1 MPAPPKATSP
11 EMQCVARTLQHK
23 QCLLQQTPK
32 TKLCHVHQTYPE
44 KLLAKVQAP
53 NFFEGFVPNWRN
65 HERLELEAA
74 ISNGILTIPRDL
86 LQGLPQGIIY
96 GPFYN
101 WYCGFH
107 QTDPWIYDHLAIS
120 AVRDGLRVHAYM
132 LECGHQQNVCK
143 ELQGILKAQAA
154 NPQSITQFL
163 WIFILTLHRYRRM
176 NRANQELAIE
186 QLLETGVAD
195 HLVWSSF
202 NWSEWLL
209 ANEQEFKEIINNLE
223 ESEEKKKS
231 EIQNFLGLTRML
243 FQEKVWERKKI
254 LKTMAKSKIYNL
266 KEDLIAKTWH
276 PTRYLEWCFDED
288 EKAEFQE
295 DFKMS
300 IADLQKEST
309 AIWNDPKQLWN
320 QPQPQPLQ
328 IS

>member
-32 TKLCHVHQTYPE
+32 TKLCHIHQTYPE
-44 KLLAKVQAP
+44 KLLAKIQAP

-65 HERLELEAA
+65 HERLEIEAA

-154 NPQSITQFL
+154 NPNSVTQFL

-176 NRANQELAIE
+176 NRANQEQAIE

-195 HLVWSSF
+195 NLVWSSF

-209 ANEQEFKEIINNLE
+209 ANEQEFKEIINNLQ
-223 ESEEKKKS
+223 ESEEKKKK

-276 PTRYLEWCFDED
+276 PTRYIEWCFDED

-300 IADLQKEST
+300 IADLQKAST

-320 QPQPQPLQ
+320 QPQPPQ

>member
-32 TKLCHVHQTYPE
+32 TKLCHIHQTYPE

-154 NPQSITQFL
+154 NPNSVTQFL

-209 ANEQEFKEIINNLE
+209 ANEQEFKEIINNLQ

-276 PTRYLEWCFDED
+276 PTRYIEWCFDED

-300 IADLQKEST
+300 IADLQKAST

-320 QPQPQPLQ
+320 QPQPPQ